1 MTASLESR
9 AAADATRKRV
19 PDFFIVG
26 APKCGT
32 TSLYRMLRQHPRI
45 FMPDLKEPRF
55 LASDARAQFE
65 VPPGPGNIPY
75 PETLEDYLALFDQA
89 REDQL
94 AGEATTLYLWS
105 RTAAASIAEL
115 APNARII
122 AILREPAS
130 LLRSLHLQLLRGR
143 IETES
148 NLRKALSLE
157 SARREGQHIP
167 ASSPRPALL

>member
-1 MTASLESR
+1 MTALVGSPG
-9 AAADATRKRV
+9 ATGAPHMRV

-55 LASDARAQFE
+55 LASDAWAA
-65 VPPGPGNIPY
+65 PGSPSGPISY
-75 PETLEDYLALFDQA
+75 PQTLEEYLALFDEA

-94 AGEATTLYLWS
+94 VGEATTLYLWS
-105 RTAAASIAEL
+105 RTAAARIAEL
-115 APNARII
+115 SPAARII

-130 LLRSLHLQLLRGR
+130 FL
-143 IETES
+143 
-148 NLRKALSLE
+148 
-157 SARREGQHIP
+157 
-167 ASSPRPALL
+167 